1 MEKVIVKI
9 ANLDKPNHSNTI
21 ISKQALESAIN
32 KLDNHSVPVFL
43 GNDSRN
49 YEFPDIIGEAKVDID
64 YPNMQ
69 IYIDLIENEISKSM
83 LNHLYCGTG
92 GFVPGGFAK
101 YNKNEIIDA
110 TINHISYVNNPIC
123 ETKYVIVREKDE

>member
-1 MEKVIVKI
+1 MEKVVVRI

-32 KLDNHSVPVFL
+32 KLGNCSIPVFL
-43 GNDSRN
+43 GDSSRN
-49 YEFPDIIGEAKVDID
+49 YEFPDIIGKAKVDID

-69 IYIDLIENEISKSM
+69 IDVDLLETEISKSV
-83 LNHLYCGTG
+83 LNSLHSGVG

-101 YNKNEIIDA
+101 YDKNKIIDA

>member
-1 MEKVIVKI
+1 MEKIVVKI
-9 ANLDKPNHSNTI
+9 ANLDKPNYNNTV

-32 KLDNHSVPVFL
+32 KLGDCSIPVFL
-43 GNDSRN
+43 GDNSRN
-49 YEFPDIIGEAKVDID
+49 YEFPDIIGKAKVDVD

-69 IYIDLIENEISKSM
+69 IDVDLLETEISKYM
-83 LNHLYCGTG
+83 LNSLYSGIG

-101 YNKNEIIDA
+101 YDKNEIIDA
-110 TINHISYVNNPIC
+110 TINHISYINNPIY

>member
-1 MEKVIVKI
+1 MEKVVVKI
-9 ANLDKPNHSNTI
+9 TNLDKPNYNNTI

-32 KLDNHSVPVFL
+32 QLDNHSIPVFL
-43 GNDSRN
+43 GDSSIN
-49 YEFPDIIGEAKVDID
+49 YEFPDIIGKAKVDID

-69 IYIDLIENEISKSM
+69 IDVNLLETEISKLM
-83 LNHLYCGTG
+83 LNSLLSGVG

-101 YNKNEIIDA
+101 YDKNEIIDA